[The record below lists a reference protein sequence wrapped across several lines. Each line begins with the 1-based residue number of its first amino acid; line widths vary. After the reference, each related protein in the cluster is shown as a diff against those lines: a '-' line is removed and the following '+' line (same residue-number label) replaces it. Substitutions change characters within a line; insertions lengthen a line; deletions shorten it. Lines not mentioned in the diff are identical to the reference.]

1 MNVSSQKR
9 EADAYLLANGPVDR
23 NELIAW
29 IMPRLSYGQWQSGLR
44 HRKHGADSP
53 HASRRKDDWEVGAR
67 YYARQMVGN
76 AVRTGTWVRDE
87 RDHVRHRDWVP
98 EDTFSVPTRD
108 QLDGLSRL
116 LLASD
121 WEKAAI
127 VAAFVEVDTGQG
139 SRRDL
144 ASSSQVPPLSDR
156 EFAALGIV
164 GLKSKDT
171 VRKYVRAWM
180 QHVGTRPVP
189 GEPVALPRVPFPSLR
204 ERGDGDSAT
213 TEPTPA
219 ALPQPK
225 PQLPTARIDNPGSL
239 AKGLRAHYG
248 DDRAVEMA
256 RNTLA
261 ETERQRNQARTNSRN
276 RKRTRNGAQVIQMRK
291 TS

>member
-76 AVRTGTWVRDE
+76 AVRTGTWVRGENDM
-87 RDHVRHRDWVP
+87 VRHREWVSGA
-98 EDTFSVPTRD
+98 TFSVPTRD

-127 VAAFVEVDTGQG
+127 VAAFVEEAEKPGPQSSTRT
-139 SRRDL
+139 SRTL
-144 ASSSQVPPLSDR
+144 TPG

-180 QHVGTRPVP
+180 QHVGTRPTP
-189 GEPVALPRVPFPSLR
+189 GEPVALPRIPFPALR
-204 ERGDGDSAT
+204 ERSDDAPAT

-219 ALPQPK
+219 APPQPK
-225 PQLPTARIDNPGSL
+225 PQHHPTARIDNAGSL
-239 AKGLRAHYG
+239 AKGLRDHYG
-248 DDRAVEMA
+248 DDRAVEVA
-256 RNTLA
+256 RDTLA
-261 ETERQRNQARTNSRN
+261 ETERQRSQARANNRK
-276 RKRTRNGAQVIQMRK
+276 RKRTRNGAQVIQMRR